1 MESLMKNI
9 INNEQLISIADL
21 KKQAKIA
28 RKQNNQLSNH
38 SESLKAIAK
47 EYNYD
52 SWEKLLDA
60 SYLAI
65 NKPKPVFKSG
75 QKEQIHWHSHEL
87 VQSLLSLT
95 KNINAFHEEY
105 EFLNKTA
112 GYNAMFNFFQLNVL
126 NQYNVTTTIHQKL
139 KLLIDFMV
147 SSFIDDTSKYK
158 NFKDILN
165 YASLSKENPYYRS
178 RLEIKTEEKLKKYM
192 KLNDLTSYGIH
203 YNEDMQI
210 ENTLLVEDMSNHHEV
225 FLILSSVK
233 EKLNVMATVY
243 DVVEQNKKDNKFL
256 NNWLG
261 DYENLIE
268 LSQYADWLADDIK
281 SYQRLIKEYSS
292 SFFDSEMHKEALNN
306 LSYYINGDIGKN
318 YDSGTIKEMTDKLK
332 KWSGNLHGL
341 VCDLEKAK
349 PYILGDKR
357 TESFECQAYEF
368 VFYYIIH

>member
-178 RLEIKTEEKLKKYM
+178 RLAIKTEEKLKKYM
-192 KLNDLTSYGIH
+192 KLN
-203 YNEDMQI
+203 
-210 ENTLLVEDMSNHHEV
+210 
-225 FLILSSVK
+225 
-233 EKLNVMATVY
+233 
-243 DVVEQNKKDNKFL
+243 
-256 NNWLG
+256 
-261 DYENLIE
+261 E
-268 LSQYADWLADDIK
+268 LW
-281 SYQRLIKEYSS
+281 YS
-292 SFFDSEMHKEALNN
+292 L
-306 LSYYINGDIGKN
+306 
-318 YDSGTIKEMTDKLK
+318 
-332 KWSGNLHGL
+332 
-341 VCDLEKAK
+341 
-349 PYILGDKR
+349 
-357 TESFECQAYEF
+357 Q
-368 VFYYIIH
+368 